1 MVDRNR
7 DFNYIGSTSSKSADL
22 SESKQLSSWK
32 SLMTNI
38 GIGIEQTFLLC
49 YKHVMQKLSRST
61 SDLVVEFGLSIFLL
75 LITLFLI
82 GVDLSGGQFGIA
94 LYFNSLAHL
103 LTYFFTQDMLIMT

>member
-7 DFNYIGSTSSKSADL
+7 DYN
-22 SESKQLSSWK
+22 SESKQWSSWMLL
-32 SLMTNI
+32 LMTSI

-82 GVDLSGGQFGIA
+82 GVDLSGGQFGIT
-94 LYFNSLAHL
+94 LYFKTQSL
-103 LTYFFTQDMLIMT
+103 T